1 MAMRTDTLT
10 RRQDIYRDAI
20 AVMRE
25 CYAGELTV
33 EAVAHSIGTSRRQ
46 LQRVFDEVGGVSFRQ
61 MLTSIRMKNASILLR
76 ETDTPV
82 ALVARQVGYSQPAQF
97 AKTFRRLYGASP
109 SVYRTSLPAPGAAVP
124 PPTGI
129 AARRPSIVPPRY
141 GVGMGRRANAVQIA
155 SSPL

>member
-1 MAMRTDTLT
+1 MTMRTDTLT

-20 AVMRE
+20 AVMAE

-46 LQRVFDEVGGVSFRQ
+46 LQRVFDEVGGVSFRGV
-61 MLTSIRMKNASILLR
+61 LTRIRMRNASILLR
-76 ETDTPV
+76 ETDTAV
-82 ALVARQVGYSQPAQF
+82 ATVARRVGYSQPAQF

-109 SVYRTSLPAPGAAVP
+109 SVYRTSPLAAAAVSTP
-124 PPTGI
+124 PDT
-129 AARRPSIVPPRY
+129 AARRPQIVPPRY